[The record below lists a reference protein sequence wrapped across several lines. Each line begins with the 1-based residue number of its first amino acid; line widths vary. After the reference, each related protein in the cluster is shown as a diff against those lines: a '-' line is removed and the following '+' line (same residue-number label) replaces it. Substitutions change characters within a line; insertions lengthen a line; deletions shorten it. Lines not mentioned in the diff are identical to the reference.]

1 MIKLELTLMKKK
13 INILLIIITILLGSC
28 NSYKPMFELNE
39 KTVHGKIIDGET
51 GEVLIGQSVYEYD
64 RNSNNTLTDTLG
76 NFKLFFLGNN
86 PIIKLKG
93 FSEPFFIKISPNEFN
108 NIILDSKAIETSK
121 KTFKS
126 ISKFKQNEYKKYN
139 KISLLGTWEV
149 IAINKFVNPQWKYL
163 DEIEPNSINRKLNRL
178 FPCEL
183 KRGNLIKFEVDEKVI
198 INSEKEY
205 RFSNS
210 ENYLSISY
218 SDVVFMYEYEYKD
231 KNTLLFR
238 KEINLGESEWVI
250 KRK

>member
-1 MIKLELTLMKKK
+1 M
-13 INILLIIITILLGSC
+13 
-28 NSYKPMFELNE
+28 
-39 KTVHGKIIDGET
+39 
-51 GEVLIGQSVYEYD
+51 
-64 RNSNNTLTDTLG
+64 
-76 NFKLFFLGNN
+76 
-86 PIIKLKG
+86 KG

-183 KRGNLIKFEVDEKVI
+183 KRG
-198 INSEKEY
+198 
-205 RFSNS
+205 
-210 ENYLSISY
+210 
-218 SDVVFMYEYEYKD
+218 
-231 KNTLLFR
+231 
-238 KEINLGESEWVI
+238 
-250 KRK
+250 